1 MQDLKIK
8 LKLESDGFRKGLNDA
23 KSAMESLNTSSS
35 KGLKDLAGGF
45 SNLTGKMGSFTNFA
59 AIAFKGVKA
68 SYDLGIKANKEFVQD
83 LKTAA
88 GVVLKFGAAAG
99 GAFALIAKEG
109 MAFENEMAKV
119 RAITGA
125 TDAEFQKLTQT
136 ARDWGSKTRY
146 SATEVAE
153 AMSYM
158 GMAGWNATQITEG
171 MSGVLNL
178 ATVGALD
185 LGKASDIVTDGLT
198 AMGLSASDVGDFTD
212 MMTAT
217 ITNANTSVELMGE
230 TMKYVGPVAGAL
242 GIEMEDLSV
251 AIGLMGNS
259 GIKGSQAGT
268 ALRAGLTKLIKPTDD
283 AAAVMKKY
291 GVEVVKNKDGTVNLA
306 GTMENLRTT
315 LGSLDAAT
323 QAQAVATIFGQEAMS
338 GWMSIINAADGDVS
352 KLSTAINGSTKA
364 MQYWRQEMEKA
375 GMSAEDIEKN
385 LLTLDTVFEE
395 SKMTA
400 DYLGVSATDLAK
412 IITMLGKD
420 GKVASKDVEKLLNTM
435 LLMKNPT
442 DDMKKAMSDLG
453 IEFKTFD
460 NGAIDTAG
468 TLESLRNGL
477 KGLSDEEKANAL
489 AKMGLTDS
497 QEELNEILSLSDK
510 EFNDYI
516 ANLQETKGLTEK
528 LAETMD
534 ATTTG
539 SIKSMAS
546 AISDVL
552 IEAFKSVKGPIQEF
566 ANTIA
571 EAANLLKTQGLT
583 AATQYLVDSFRT
595 KIQELPQIM
604 SETIN
609 FVVNAINE
617 NFPAI
622 MQAAGELVQNF
633 SQGIIQNQDK
643 IKEGISTVLSHL
655 ASFITENAPAI
666 GQAAKSIIDSL
677 SSAFKENAPAIGEA
691 VSTFTQVA
699 TEYFISKK
707 ELMFQAGYTTFG
719 AVVDGAIQGLFD
731 KISQWTGSISDFFL
745 KPFETFSGTLADEA
759 LKNGKMI
766 ADKAGEGLDTS
777 QMTFA
782 EKASAFFK
790 HGFNWKEDYAAM
802 ARETGTQAANAVGEG
817 VEAGKEGL
825 KSKVDS
831 SVNTAMNG
839 AKTNAQAKGK
849 EIGDAATQGAKDGMA
864 NLTPEMAKELEAATI
879 ALQQSATNMYNGA
892 KVSFQKLEQ
901 VGKQSATNLYNGAG
915 NSFKQLAQV
924 GRQAFSDL
932 YNGSKTSLN
941 SMATAA
947 SSSASSVNKSLN
959 SIKGS
964 VNSAISSWRNLRSA
978 FAAPVRVNLQLSKTT
993 TVSTV
998 SKPVTQAHR
1007 AAAYNVATYSQNS
1020 ASALSSGKSE
1030 KSNQNMT
1037 INVVLDSKTIATQTA
1052 PYLYGELNILSK
1064 RQNRL
1069 GGAF

>member
-23 KSAMESLNTSSS
+23 KSAMESLNSSSS

-45 SNLTGKMGSFTNFA
+45 SNLTGKLGGFTNFA
-59 AIAFKGVKA
+59 TVAFKGVKA
-68 SYDLGIKANKEFVQD
+68 SYDLGIKANKEFTGD

-88 GVVLKFGAAAG
+88 SVATKFGVAAG

-119 RAITGA
+119 KAITGA
-125 TDAEFQKLTQT
+125 TDTEFSKLTQT
-136 ARDWGSKTRY
+136 ARDWGSVTRY

-268 ALRAGLTKLIKPTDD
+268 ALRAGLTRLIKPTDD
-283 AAAVMKKY
+283 AAAAMKKY
-291 GVEVVKNKDGTVNLA
+291 GVEVVKNEDGTVNLA

-468 TLESLRNGL
+468 TLESLRDGL

-622 MQAAGELVQNF
+622 MQAAGEFVQNF
-633 SQGIIQNQDK
+633 SQGIIQNKDK

-666 GQAAKSIIDSL
+666 GEAAKAIIDSL
-677 SSAFKENAPAIGEA
+677 SAGFEENSGAIGEA
-691 VSTFTQVA
+691 VSTLTRVA
-699 TEYFISKK
+699 TEYLISKK
-707 ELMFQAGYTTFG
+707 ELIFQAGYTTFG

-864 NLTPEMAKELEAATI
+864 NLTPEMAKELEAATR

-901 VGKQSATNLYNGAG
+901 VGKQSATNLYIGAG

-932 YNGSKTSLN
+932 YNGSRTSLN
-941 SMATAA
+941 GMATAA
-947 SSSASSVNKSLN
+947 SSSASSVRNSLN

-964 VNSAISSWRNLRSA
+964 VNSAISSWKSLRSA
-978 FAAPVRVNLQLSKTT
+978 FAAPVKVNLQLSKTT

-998 SKPVTQAHR
+998 SKPVAQSHR
-1007 AAAYNVATYSQNS
+1007 ATTYSQSS
-1020 ASALSSGKSE
+1020 AGALSSGKSE

-1037 INVVLDSKTIATQTA
+1037 VNIMLDSKTIATQTA
-1052 PYLYGELNILSK
+1052 PYLNGELNILSK
-1064 RQNRL
+1064 RQSRL

>member
-35 KGLKDLAGGF
+35 KGLKDLASGF
-45 SNLTGKMGSFTNFA
+45 SNLTGKIGSFTNFA
-59 AIAFKGVKA
+59 TMAFKGVKA
-68 SYDLGIKANKEFVQD
+68 SYDLGIKANKEFIGD
-83 LKTAA
+83 LKTAT
-88 GVVLKFGAAAG
+88 GVALKFGAAAG

-385 LLTLDTVFEE
+385 LLTLDAVFEE

-400 DYLGVSATDLAK
+400 DYLGVSAADLAK
-412 IITMLGKD
+412 IITILGKD

-609 FVVNAINE
+609 FVVNAITE

-666 GQAAKSIIDSL
+666 GQAAKAIIDSL

-864 NLTPEMAKELEAATI
+864 NLTPEMAKELEAATM

-924 GRQAFSDL
+924 GKQAFSDL
-932 YNGSKTSLN
+932 YNGSRTSLN
-941 SMATAA
+941 GMANAA
-947 SSSASSVNKSLN
+947 SASASSVNKSLN

-964 VNSAISSWRNLRSA
+964 VNSAINSWKSLRSA
-978 FAAPVRVNLQLSKTT
+978 FAAPVKVNLQLSKTT

-998 SKPVTQAHR
+998 SKPVTQSHR
-1007 AAAYNVATYSQNS
+1007 ATVYSQNS
-1020 ASALSSGKSE
+1020 AGALSSGKSE

-1037 INVVLDSKTIATQTA
+1037 VNVVLDSKTIATQTA
-1052 PYLYGELNILSK
+1052 PYLNGELNIISK

>member
-45 SNLTGKMGSFTNFA
+45 SNLTGKLGKFTSFANV
-59 AIAFKGVKA
+59 AFTGVKA
-68 SYDLGIKANKEFVQD
+68 SYDLGIKANKEFTED

-88 GVVLKFGAAAG
+88 SVATKFGVAVG

-119 RAITGA
+119 KAITGA
-125 TDAEFQKLTQT
+125 TDTEFSKLTQT
-136 ARDWGSKTRY
+136 ARDWGSTTRY

-283 AAAVMKKY
+283 AAAVMRKY

-306 GTMENLRTT
+306 GTMDNLRTT

-385 LLTLDTVFEE
+385 LLTLDAVFEE

-400 DYLGVSATDLAK
+400 DYLGVSAADLAK

-453 IEFKTFD
+453 IEFKTFE
-460 NGAIDTAG
+460 NGTIDTAG

-477 KGLSDEEKANAL
+477 KNLSDEEKANAL
-489 AKMGLTDS
+489 TKMGLADS
-497 QEELNEILSLSDK
+497 QEELNEILNLSDK

-546 AISDVL
+546 AISDLL

-583 AATQYLVDSFRT
+583 AATQYLVDSFRD

-666 GQAAKSIIDSL
+666 GQAAKAIIDSL
-677 SSAFKENAPAIGEA
+677 SAGFKENAGAIGEA

-699 TEYFISKK
+699 TEYLISKR
-707 ELMFQAGYTTFG
+707 EFMFQAGYTTMG
-719 AVVDGAIQGLFD
+719 AIVDGAIQGVFS
-731 KISQWTGSISDFFL
+731 KISEWTGSLSDFFL

-759 LKNGKMI
+759 LKNGKMV

-802 ARETGTQAANAVGEG
+802 ARKTGTQAANAVGDG

-831 SVNTAMNG
+831 SVNTAMDG

-864 NLTPEMAKELEAATI
+864 NLTPEMAKELEAATR

-901 VGKQSATNLYNGAG
+901 VGKQSATNLYIGAG

-932 YNGSKTSLN
+932 YNGSRTSLN
-941 SMATAA
+941 GMATAA

-964 VNSAISSWRNLRSA
+964 VNSVISSWKSLRSS

-998 SKPVTQAHR
+998 SKPVAQSHR
-1007 AAAYNVATYSQNS
+1007 ATTYSQSS
-1020 ASALSSGKSE
+1020 AGTLSSGKSE

-1037 INVVLDSKTIATQTA
+1037 VNVVLDSKTIATQTA
-1052 PYLYGELNILSK
+1052 PYLNGELNILSK